1 MEHKPITKLKMQAN
15 VMLGIGGVVASL
27 PMLLSDSLNLRRLIL
42 GAVLGLAGIVQVI
55 YQIWLWKHYPSYEP
69 ETVADS
75 TRYKTAIWFGTI
87 CIIILL
93 VTQIHRFLL

>member
-15 VMLGIGGVVASL
+15 VMLGIGGVAASL
-27 PMLLSDSLNLRRLIL
+27 AMLLSDYPNLRRHIL
-42 GAVLGLAGIVQVI
+42 GAVLCLVSIGQIF

-75 TRYKTAIWFGTI
+75 TRYRTAIWFGII
-87 CIIILL
+87 CIIILIVSL
-93 VTQIHRFLL
+93 CLRFLL